1 VKILVDTSVWSL
13 ALRRSGVRTPEEAN
27 LVHSLIELI
36 DETRILMI
44 GSIRQELLSGISSNK
59 QFEELKEKLQA
70 FRDLPLIS
78 SDYEKAAEC
87 DNICRSA
94 GIQGSHIDFLICA
107 LAERENAPIFTT
119 DNDFFHYAKHL
130 DITLFSPKKINS
142 QFNIQKRV
150 TFSMKIISIVGARP
164 EFIKCAPVSRELRK
178 NHREVLVHTG
188 QHYDPEMSDIFFEE
202 LEIPKPDYHL
212 GVGS

>member
-1 VKILVDTSVWSL
+1 MKILVDTSVWSL

-27 LVHSLIELI
+27 LVHALIELI

-44 GSIRQELLSGISSNK
+44 GPIRQELLSGISSNK

-78 SDYEKAAEC
+78 SYYEKAAEC
-87 DNICRSA
+87 YNICRSA

-130 DITLFSPKKINS
+130 DITLFSPKKNK
-142 QFNIQKRV
+142 FAV
-150 TFSMKIISIVGARP
+150 
-164 EFIKCAPVSRELRK
+164 
-178 NHREVLVHTG
+178 
-188 QHYDPEMSDIFFEE
+188 
-202 LEIPKPDYHL
+202 
-212 GVGS
+212 